1 MDQPQTCAKCMAPI
15 GNDAVFLKNGTYLC
29 PACYQR
35 AYPAGEGKKAPK
47 RFDVSVEGIIAII
60 AVTGVCFLG
69 YKVYNHFVDSKAEE
83 RRIALEREQR
93 EEQQRADE
101 LAAAD
106 ARSRKA
112 EIERKAADERLK
124 AEREAKEKG
133 IKLSMAAR
141 DQQIELGKIERERK
155 YLEEQKRV
163 TEREAKEKAERDA
176 LAAKEAAA
184 IAAET
189 NKAKRERM
197 IEISKIGQTIVEAQ
211 KVIAAAEAGKP
222 ELQRK
227 SAGFKS
233 VMNIA
238 NETRQS
244 MLRQYQQEFNV
255 TPAGLKRDDISK
267 WRNPPFPPAAAEK
280 GRHARTGRRG
290 SPRRICEAGAEIRRS
305 RARL

>member
-124 AEREAKEKG
+124 AEREAKG
-133 IKLSMAAR
+133 
-141 DQQIELGKIERERK
+141 ERP
-155 YLEEQKRV
+155 
-163 TEREAKEKAERDA
+163 A
-176 LAAKEAAA
+176 
-184 IAAET
+184 
-189 NKAKRERM
+189 
-197 IEISKIGQTIVEAQ
+197 ISKSSWARSSVSGNI
-211 KVIAAAEAGKP
+211 
-222 ELQRK
+222 LK
-227 SAGFKS
+227 S
-233 VMNIA
+233 
-238 NETRQS
+238 
-244 MLRQYQQEFNV
+244 
-255 TPAGLKRDDISK
+255 
-267 WRNPPFPPAAAEK
+267 
-280 GRHARTGRRG
+280 
-290 SPRRICEAGAEIRRS
+290 RS
-305 RARL
+305 A